1 VVAELDLGMI
11 DEVRKTWQ
19 FYRDRRPEA
28 YQEIVAH

>member
-1 VVAELDLGMI
+1 MI

-28 YQEIVAH
+28 YGDLVKY